1 MPVYFIRAGE
11 TGPVKIGWSHN
22 PVARIR
28 ALDEGSPVPL
38 RIIRLVDGDHQTERE
53 LHRRY
58 RSLKL
63 RREWFLYCPTM
74 MGDLGL
80 ADLPLPILWES
91 QRLPGKKRAADF
103 IAYLDNGSP
112 VLADRLA
119 DWIGSA

>member
-1 MPVYFIRAGE
+1 MPVYFIRAGD

-38 RIIRLVDGDHQTERE
+38 QIIRLVDGNHQIERA

-103 IAYLDNGSP
+103 VAYLDNGSP
-112 VLADRLA
+112 ALADRLA